1 MRPSTIV
8 FRGSLVAIACAALLA
23 ASPAAAPQDKETR
36 KKPSVSIKTSPSFG
50 FAPLRVVVTAELK
63 GGSSDLE
70 ELYCAEVEWVW
81 GDDTRFE
88 SEQDC
93 EPYVAGKSEIK
104 RRYVVSHTYQTGG
117 TYQLEF
123 YLKQKD
129 KRVLGGKTTINVRPG
144 LRDGI
149 GF

>member
-1 MRPSTIV
+1 MRRSSV
-8 FRGSLVAIACAALLA
+8 LRRSLA
-23 ASPAAAPQDKETR
+23 AFVCTGALAVTAGAAPQDKDTR
-36 KKPSVSIKTSPSFG
+36 KKPSVSLKTSPTFG
-50 FAPLRVVVTAELK
+50 FAPMRIVVTAELK

-70 ELYCAEVEWVW
+70 ELYCPEVEWVW

-93 EPYVAGKSEIK
+93 DPYEAGKSEIK
-104 RRYVVSHTYQTGG
+104 RRYVVSHTYHTAG
-117 TYQLEF
+117 TYQVEF
-123 YLKQKD
+123 YLKQKN
-129 KRVLGGKTTINVRPG
+129 KRVLGGKTTVNVRPG